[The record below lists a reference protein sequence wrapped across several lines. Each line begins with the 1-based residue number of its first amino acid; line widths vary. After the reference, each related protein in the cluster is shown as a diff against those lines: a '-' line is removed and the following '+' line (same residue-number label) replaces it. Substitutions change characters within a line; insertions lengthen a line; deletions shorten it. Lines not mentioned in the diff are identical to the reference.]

1 MRAARPSAASVL
13 AVAGVLLGSGVLGF
27 LVHRLTAPRGAVRA
41 APAEAGAPGAQ
52 GAFSPSNPA
61 PAPVA
66 LRSIP
71 ERLPSFSLPD
81 LAGKP
86 RPLSD
91 FEGRPLIV
99 NFWATWCEPCRREI
113 PLLKEIRR
121 ENSRNNLEIVGIA
134 IDQADSVQKFV
145 RQLGIDYPILVG
157 EKGGLEAVSAFG
169 MDTVLPFTV
178 FADAEGRIVWLK
190 TGELHRDEVSFI
202 LARLADIRAGRLDL
216 ASARRQIGDET
227 RRLSAFR

>member
-1 MRAARPSAASVL
+1 MKAARPSAASVL
-13 AVAGVLLGSGVLGF
+13 AVAGVLLGSGALGF
-27 LVHRLTAPRGAVRA
+27 LVHRLTAPRGSVRA
-41 APAEAGAPGAQ
+41 VPTEAGAARAA
-52 GAFSPSNPA
+52 GAFSPSNPP

-66 LRSIP
+66 PRSIP

-113 PLLKEIRR
+113 PLLKDLRR
-121 ENSRNNLEIVGIA
+121 ENSQNDLEIVGIA
-134 IDQADSVQKFV
+134 IDQADSVQKLAH
-145 RQLGIDYPILVG
+145 QLGIDYPILVG
-157 EKGGLEAVSAFG
+157 EKGGLAAVRAFG

-178 FADAEGRIVWLK
+178 FADAGGRIVWLK
-190 TGELHRDEVSFI
+190 TGELHRDEASFI
-202 LARLADIRAGRLDL
+202 LARLADMRAGRLDL
-216 ASARRQIGDET
+216 AAARKQIGDET
-227 RRLSAFR
+227 RHLAASR